1 MLPCDGGMVMAT
13 IQWERDEDETV
24 EVPAIWAVCP
34 ECQGE
39 GRTLAPAFRGRL
51 DSDLMM
57 DDEFMEEYMK
67 GGKGIYGCSCRECG
81 GRTTVLA
88 PDTSTP
94 LGKAYALL
102 ELLDKWAREEE
113 RERAEERRIRMREGG
128 DVEGY
133 LAGGW

>member
-1 MLPCDGGMVMAT
+1 MTT
-13 IQWERDEDETV
+13 IQWDRGEDETV
-24 EVPAIWAVCP
+24 EVPARWVVCG

-39 GRTLAPAFRGRL
+39 GRTLSPAFRGQL
-51 DSDLMM
+51 DSDMM
-57 DDEFMEEYMK
+57 DDDEFMEEYRK
-67 GGKGIYGCSCRECG
+67 RGGGIYSCACEACG

-94 LGKAYALL
+94 LGRKYAAW
-102 ELLDKWAREEE
+102 KCEEE
-113 RERAEERRIRMREGG
+113 WERRAERRMMMMECG

>member
-1 MLPCDGGMVMAT
+1 MAT
-13 IQWERDEDETV
+13 IQWERDKDETV
-24 EVPAIWAVCP
+24 EVPATWAVCP

-39 GRTLAPAFRGRL
+39 GRTLSPAFRGQL
-51 DSDLMM
+51 DAEMAEDE
-57 DDEFMEEYMK
+57 EFMAEYRK
-67 GGKGIYGCSCRECG
+67 RGGGIYSCSCPECG

-94 LGKAYALL
+94 LGKAYA
-102 ELLDKWAREEE
+102 KWAREEE
-113 RERAEERRIRMREGG
+113 WERAKERRIRMMECG